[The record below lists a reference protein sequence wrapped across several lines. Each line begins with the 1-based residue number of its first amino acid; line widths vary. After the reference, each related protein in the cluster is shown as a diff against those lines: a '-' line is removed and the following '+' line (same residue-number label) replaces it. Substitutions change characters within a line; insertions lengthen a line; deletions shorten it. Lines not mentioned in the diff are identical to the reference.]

1 MESLTAS
8 ELKILK
14 QLRTPQKI
22 QDYLDALPINYEKKG
37 ETCMSP
43 RRVLREQKAHCI
55 EGAMLACVALMLQ
68 GREPLLMNLRVVRQ
82 NGDNDHA
89 IALFKQKGRWGAI
102 SKTNHPVL
110 RFRDPIYHTPRELV
124 FSYFHEYF
132 LSKNGKK
139 TLRGYSRPI
148 NLKRFGTRWIT
159 AEKDLWDIAEM
170 IYDMPHTS
178 FIPKGG
184 ERLIRPASRLERKA
198 SDIKDWSKKSPKT

>member
-22 QDYLDALPINYEKKG
+22 QDFLDALPINYEKRG

-139 TLRGYSRPI
+139 TLRGYSRLI
-148 NLKRFGTRWIT
+148 NLKRFGTKWIT
-159 AEKDLWDIAEM
+159 AEEDLWDIAEM

-184 ERLIRPASRLERKA
+184 ERLIRPASHLERKA